1 MPPKS
6 ASSLPAIIAN
16 SVTQPLRLAIADQ
29 VTGIFNDRSKGEK
42 PVTRSMH
49 GLFGPGSV
57 VWRVHGDVTTMMVGG
72 VAALLLQMLHPG
84 VLSGIWDHSNFRGD
98 MLGRLRRT
106 ARFISMT
113 TYAGRED
120 AEAAIAHVRAI
131 HERIQGIQP
140 DGKRYSAT
148 DPRLLAWVHATETV
162 SFLDAWI
169 QYAEPRMTPV
179 DQDRYFA
186 EMARIARALGADPAP
201 TCRAD
206 MTSFIARMRRELGAD
221 DRTREVA
228 ALILGRHPDNR
239 STDPLQAIGF
249 QAAID
254 LLPPWA
260 RRMHGLQASSLGRP
274 LVRMGTFGIARTL
287 RWAFLP

>member
-1 MPPKS
+1 MPSKTAP
-6 ASSLPAIIAN
+6 SLPAMIAD
-16 SVTQPLRLAIADQ
+16 SLTQPLRRAIASQ
-29 VTGIFNDRSKGEK
+29 VVGIFNDRSRGEK
-42 PVTRSMH
+42 PVVRSKD

-57 VWRVHGDVTTMMVGG
+57 VRRVHGDVTTMMVGG
-72 VAALLLQMLHPG
+72 IAALLLQMLHPG
-84 VLSGIWDHSNFRGD
+84 VLSGVWDHSNFRGD

-106 ARFISMT
+106 ARFISIT
-113 TYAGRED
+113 TYAGRKD
-120 AEAAIAHVRAI
+120 AEAAIAKVRAI
-131 HERIQGIQP
+131 HERIRGVQP
-140 DGKRYSAT
+140 DGTPYSAT

-169 QYAEPRMTPV
+169 QYAEPRMTLA

-186 EMARIARALGADPAP
+186 EMAEIARALGADPVP
-201 TCRAD
+201 TRRAD
-206 MTSFIARMRRELGAD
+206 MMAFVARMRRELGTD
-221 DRTREVA
+221 DRSREVA

-274 LVRMGTFGIARTL
+274 LVRAGTFGIARTL
-287 RWAFLP
+287 RWAFQ

>member
-1 MPPKS
+1 MFS
-6 ASSLPAIIAN
+6 GSLTRPIK
-16 SVTQPLRLAIADQ
+16 LAIADQ
-29 VTGIFNDRSKGEK
+29 VVGIFNDRSKGEK
-42 PVTRSMH
+42 PVVRSKD
-49 GLFGPGSV
+49 GLFGPESI

-72 VAALLLQMLHPG
+72 IAALLLQMLHPG
-84 VLSGIWDHSNFRGD
+84 VLAGVWDHSNFRGD

-106 ARFISMT
+106 ARFISIT
-113 TYAGRED
+113 TYAGRQD
-120 AEAAIAHVRAI
+120 AEAAVARVRAI
-131 HERIQGIQP
+131 HERIRGVQP
-140 DGKRYSAT
+140 DGTPYSAT

-169 QYAEPRMTPV
+169 QYGEPRMSLA

-186 EMARIARALGADPAP
+186 ETAEIARALGAAP
-201 TCRAD
+201 VPTRRSD
-206 MTSFIARMRRELGAD
+206 MMSFIARMRRDLAAD
-221 DRTREVA
+221 ERSREVA
-228 ALILGRHPDNR
+228 ALILGRHKDNR

-274 LVRMGTFGIARTL
+274 LVRASTFGIARTL
-287 RWAFLP
+287 RWAFG

>member
-1 MPPKS
+1 MPSQSMP
-6 ASSLPAIIAN
+6 SLPAKIAN
-16 SVTQPLRLAIADQ
+16 SLTEPLRLAIANE
-29 VTGIFNDRSKGEK
+29 VVGIFNDRSRGEK
-42 PVTRSMH
+42 PVMRAKD
-49 GLFGPGSV
+49 GLFGPKSV
-57 VWRVHGDVTTMMVGG
+57 AWRVHGDVATMMVGG

-84 VLSGIWDHSNFRGD
+84 VLSGVWDHSNFRGD

-106 ARFISMT
+106 ARFISVT
-113 TYAGRED
+113 TYASRKD
-120 AEAAIAHVRAI
+120 AETAIAHVRAI
-131 HERIQGIQP
+131 HERIQGVQP
-140 DGKRYSAT
+140 GGTPYSAT

-169 QYAEPRMTPV
+169 QYAEPRMTLA
-179 DQDRYFA
+179 DQDHYFA
-186 EMARIARALGADPAP
+186 EMARIATALGAEPVP
-201 TCRAD
+201 TRRAD
-206 MTSFIARMRRELGAD
+206 MMSFIARMRRELAAD
-221 DRTREVA
+221 DRAREVA

-274 LVRMGTFGIARTL
+274 LVRAGTFGIARTL
-287 RWAFLP
+287 RWAFR